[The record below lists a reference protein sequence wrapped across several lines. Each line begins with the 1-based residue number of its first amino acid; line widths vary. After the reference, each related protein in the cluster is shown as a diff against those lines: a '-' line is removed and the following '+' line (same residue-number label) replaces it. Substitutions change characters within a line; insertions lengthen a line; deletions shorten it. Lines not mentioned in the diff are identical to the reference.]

1 MRILPAVAASA
12 IWLAGIAPSPV
23 VVAQQ
28 TPPPQVPELLA
39 PVSTELV
46 RVDVVVTQKSGGP
59 KVGLSPDDFVVLEDG
74 QPQKIT
80 QFEAFVSA
88 PPSGAPGAGPK
99 PDAEPAEP
107 ARKVPPTRYVVLAV
121 DDVHMEARN
130 LIRIKKALDKF
141 LEKEVGPEDQ
151 VALVNTSGSPKLV
164 AEFTDDR
171 QAMRRTI
178 DRLSVQDRTIGHT
191 GVPYITEYQ
200 AEQIERGD
208 EDALEVAVQ
217 EVL

>member
-12 IWLAGIAPSPV
+12 IVLAGIAPSPV

-59 KVGLSPDDFVVLEDG
+59 KVGLSQDDFVILEDG

-88 PPSGAPGAGPK
+88 PPRGAPSSPAQ
-99 PDAEPAEP
+99 PDAAAAEP
-107 ARKVPPTRYVVLAV
+107 ERKVPPARYVVLAV
-121 DDVHMEARN
+121 DDVHME
-130 LIRIKKALDKF
+130 
-141 LEKEVGPEDQ
+141 
-151 VALVNTSGSPKLV
+151 
-164 AEFTDDR
+164 
-171 QAMRRTI
+171 
-178 DRLSVQDRTIGHT
+178 
-191 GVPYITEYQ
+191 
-200 AEQIERGD
+200 
-208 EDALEVAVQ
+208 
-217 EVL
+217 